1 MTDPLYDHRKGDV
14 KWTEYGDEVVLTKSQ
29 FTALTARSSS
39 FCRHFRLV
47 SFYGRQVSKVAD
59 TSIDRLQARIVLLEG
74 LLQQV
79 AHNATGIYVRKD
91 LQAEIRKALG
101 MEEE

>member
-1 MTDPLYDHRKGDV
+1 MS
-14 KWTEYGDEVVLTKSQ
+14 TEYCGDPGFVLN
-29 FTALTARSSS
+29 
-39 FCRHFRLV
+39 
-47 SFYGRQVSKVAD
+47 QVSKVAD
-59 TSIDRLQARIVLLEG
+59 NSIDRLQARIALLEAELESIKPYVLLPGPMVPDLGRIALLEG

-101 MEEE
+101 MEE

>member
-1 MTDPLYDHRKGDV
+1 MTDPLYDHRKGDI

-29 FTALTARSSS
+29 FTALTARIAE
-39 FCRHFRLV
+39 LEV
-47 SFYGRQVSKVAD
+47 ELNQVSKVAD
-59 TSIDRLQARIVLLEG
+59 NSIDRLQARIVLLEG